1 MCGGPLAGAVMW
13 LTLYF
18 AAGLQPTAC
27 WTAAVMAWCAVWWV
41 FEPIAIPATSLIPFA
56 ILPLA
61 GVMTYKEAAAGYGH
75 HMVMLFMGG
84 FMIAQALEK
93 SGAHRRLA
101 IGMVRAVGGVGGKRL
116 VLGFMLANAMLS
128 MWISNTACILMLL
141 PVAMA
146 VLEQVEDRKT
156 LAIPLLLGMAYAGSI
171 GGMGTIIGTPPNPIF
186 ISNYEQTIA
195 NLPDAETRVI
205 SFGKW
210 ILISWPGI
218 FLMFPLVWIWL
229 TRRMEKAK
237 PVELPKLG
245 PWRTEEV
252 RVLVIFAITALAWSF
267 RREPFGGWSGLLVG
281 GSQNKFIGDDTVA
294 LAAALV
300 LFIFPNGHGGRL
312 LEWEYAKK
320 IPWGLLVMIG
330 AGMTISNAFR
340 ASGLADA
347 VANCMTHVSDWHPFL
362 MIAVVVFATGYLTNL
377 IPNTAMAALIMPL
390 LGSVAL
396 AAKIDPAVLM
406 MPAVLAAS
414 CAFMLPVA
422 TMPNAIVYAS
432 GYITVKQM
440 VSEGFFVNLFTAAI
454 ITVLYYFLLP
464 MFGFSM

>member
-1 MCGGPLAGAVMW
+1 
-13 LTLYF
+13 
-18 AAGLQPTAC
+18 
-27 WTAAVMAWCAVWWV
+27 
-41 FEPIAIPATSLIPFA
+41 
-56 ILPLA
+56 
-61 GVMTYKEAAAGYGH
+61 MTYKEAAAGYGH
-75 HMVMLFMGG
+75 HMVMLFIGG

-128 MWISNTACILMLL
+128 MWISNTACMLMLL

-146 VLEQVEDRKT
+146 VLEQLEDRKA

-186 ISNYEQTIA
+186 ISNYEQVIA
-195 NLPDAETRVI
+195 NLPDGQTRVI

-210 ILISWPGI
+210 ILITWPGI

-229 TRRMEKAK
+229 TRRMEKAR
-237 PVELPKLG
+237 PVELPRLG

-267 RREPFGGWSGLLVG
+267 RREPFGGWSGLLVR
-281 GSQNKFIGDDTVA
+281 GSHNKFIGDDTVA

-312 LEWEYAKK
+312 LEWEYAKR

-340 ASGLADA
+340 VSGLGEA
-347 VANCMTHVSDWHPFL
+347 VANCMAGVSDWHPFF

-414 CAFMLPVA
+414 CAFMMPVA

-432 GYITVKQM
+432 GYVTVKQM
-440 VSEGFFVNLFTAAI
+440 ASEGFFVNLFTAAI